1 MKFWQKIYVYSFL
14 VFFIIFNAASILVI
28 ERSHNKMLE
37 QEINNALSQN
47 MSIHSSIDAIVPV
60 LRIYDSID
68 YEETVLTN
76 IATEFVEKNDEQGI
90 YLTIINEANETIFS
104 NANFK
109 MPPNRQELDKLV
121 MDEIAYV
128 LRDIDER
135 TIVFTS
141 NMIDVQ
147 HKKYIFTY
155 MKDVTSIYKD
165 RIDQYSFFVKV
176 DIAASLFY
184 MVLMFI
190 VSKGLTKPMDRLNQT
205 AQVIAQG
212 DFSERVT
219 LKSNDEIGILARNFN
234 HMASVVEETIHD
246 LERNNHEKERFINNF
261 THELK
266 TPLTSII
273 GFSSF
278 LRATKYNEEQFLD
291 GLNVIYTEGK
301 RLESLSLKLMDLILL
316 QENHYKMEMHD
327 LGAIIA
333 EMQPALELKAKKKNI
348 AITTEYEEG
357 NLLLEE
363 DLIKVLLFN
372 LIDNALKASDENQ
385 PITIRA
391 YWRDNRY
398 ILEVIDQGIGIAKE
412 HLDKIFEPFYMADKA
427 RTKKNN
433 GAGLGLSICQSVA
446 SIHHAVLEVSSVE
459 NEGTTVKVTFD
470 QPDPKGVMHQ

>member
-76 IATEFVEKNDEQGI
+76 IASEFVEKNNERDI
-90 YLTIINEANETIFS
+90 YLTIVNDTNETIFS

-109 MPPNRQELDKLV
+109 MPANRQELDKLA
-121 MDEIAYV
+121 MDEIMYI

-135 TIVFTS
+135 TMVFTS
-141 NMIDVQ
+141 NMLDVH
-147 HKKYIFTY
+147 HKKYVFTY
-155 MKDVTSIYKD
+155 VKDVTPVYKD
-165 RIDQYSFFVKV
+165 RLDQYSFFVKV
-176 DIAASLFY
+176 DIAASLLY

-190 VSKGLTKPMDRLNQT
+190 VSKGLTKPIDRLNQT

-219 LKSNDEIGILARNFN
+219 LKSNDEIGILACNFN

-273 GFSSF
+273 GFSNF
-278 LRATKYNEEQFLD
+278 LRTTKYNEEQFLD

-316 QENHYKMEMHD
+316 QENHYKMEMYD

-333 EMQPALELKAKKKNI
+333 EMQPALELKAKEKNI
-348 AITTEYEEG
+348 AIITEYEEG
-357 NLLLEE
+357 NLLLEK
-363 DLIKVLLFN
+363 DLIKVLIFN
-372 LIDNALKASDENQ
+372 LVDNALKASEENQ
-385 PITIRA
+385 HIAIQA
-391 YWRDNRY
+391 YWKDNRY
-398 ILEVIDQGIGIAKE
+398 ILEVIDEGMGIAKE

-427 RTKKNN
+427 RVKRNN
-433 GAGLGLSICQSVA
+433 GAGLGLSICQNVA
-446 SIHHAVLEVSSVE
+446 SIHHAVLEVSSIE
-459 NEGTTVKVTFD
+459 NEGTTVKVIFD